1 MNKTRFS
8 ERAVLITG
16 CSSGIGKACALGL
29 HQRGY
34 RVFASGRRLEA
45 LASLAEGGIET
56 VQLDVTDDDSIKK
69 AVQLILDKTEG
80 SLYSVFNNAGYG
92 QLGAVEDLN
101 RAQMQAQFDTNV
113 FGMIRVTQAVLPIFR
128 QQGYGRIIQN
138 SSILGLVART
148 FSGAYTASKF
158 AVEGFSDTLR
168 LELHKTGI
176 FVSIVEPGPIHSLF
190 RTHAFKQVHQVDMEN
205 SHYADT
211 YKALLEKGPDAK
223 ALPFMLGPEAV
234 LKVLIHA
241 LESRRPKARYPV
253 TVYGHMF
260 SHLKRWLPTGMLD
273 KILLRA

>member
-8 ERAVLITG
+8 KCAVLITG
-16 CSSGIGKACALGL
+16 CSSGIGKVCALGL

-45 LASLAEGGIET
+45 LQSLADAGLET
-56 VQLDVTDDDSIKK
+56 VELDVTNDDSIKK
-69 AVQLILDKTEG
+69 AIKLILDKTDG
-80 SLYSVFNNAGYG
+80 ALYGVFNNAGYG
-92 QLGAVEDLN
+92 QLGAVEDLS

-128 QQGYGRIIQN
+128 QQGYGRIVQN

-176 FVSIVEPGPIHSLF
+176 FVSIIEPGPIHSLF
-190 RTHAFKQVHQVDMEN
+190 RTHAFKQVHEMDIQN

-211 YKALLEKGPDAK
+211 YKALLKKGPNLNA
-223 ALPFMLGPEAV
+223 PFMLGPEAV
-234 LKVLIHA
+234 LKVLLHA
-241 LESRRPKARYPV
+241 LESRHPKTRYPV
-253 TVYGHMF
+253 TLYGHMF
-260 SHLKRWLPTGMLD
+260 THLKRWMPTGILD
-273 KILLRA
+273 KILLKA